1 MEALGSKPKFWYRP
15 DGTDV
20 DWLFKYA
27 RENTGEHWAEKIAAE
42 VAGLMGITHAEVE
55 LARFQESKGIV
66 AKSFTSP
73 GSELVHGNQI
83 LSEVVSD
90 YDVSVTVRY
99 SKHTLDNILLVIE
112 PRAGEIAKHRFAEY
126 LILDALIGNTD
137 RHHENWGL
145 QRQNLGGD
153 WSSFIAPS
161 FDHAS
166 SLGRELLDERR
177 ERLLRENRVGL
188 YAENGHGGIFW
199 LENESRGASPL
210 ELVRRAVREYPV
222 LFQTSMRR
230 LERANEDS
238 LWEIVERVP
247 DDWMSDYAREFAIV
261 LMRYNLN
268 ELRKAFR

>member
-1 MEALGSKPKFWYRP
+1 M
-15 DGTDV
+15 
-20 DWLFKYA
+20 
-27 RENTGEHWAEKIAAE
+27 
-42 VAGLMGITHAEVE
+42 
-55 LARFQESKGIV
+55 
-66 AKSFTSP
+66 
-73 GSELVHGNQI
+73 
-83 LSEVVSD
+83 
-90 YDVSVTVRY
+90 
-99 SKHTLDNILLVIE
+99 
-112 PRAGEIAKHRFAEY
+112 
-126 LILDALIGNTD
+126 
-137 RHHENWGL
+137 
-145 QRQNLGGD
+145 GGD

-177 ERLLRENRVGL
+177 ERLLRENRVDL

-238 LWEIVERVP
+238 LWEIVGRVP

>member
-27 RENTGEHWAEKIAAE
+27 RENTGEHWSEKIAAE

-99 SKHTLDNILLVIE
+99 SKHTL
-112 PRAGEIAKHRFAEY
+112 
-126 LILDALIGNTD
+126 T
-137 RHHENWGL
+137 
-145 QRQNLGGD
+145 
-153 WSSFIAPS
+153 
-161 FDHAS
+161 
-166 SLGRELLDERR
+166 
-177 ERLLRENRVGL
+177 
-188 YAENGHGGIFW
+188 
-199 LENESRGASPL
+199 
-210 ELVRRAVREYPV
+210 
-222 LFQTSMRR
+222 TSC
-230 LERANEDS
+230 
-238 LWEIVERVP
+238 
-247 DDWMSDYAREFAIV
+247 
-261 LMRYNLN
+261 
-268 ELRKAFR
+268 